1 MKKSKNSTF
10 SRYDK
15 DQDGIPDILAN
26 FDERVI
32 NFFWKHSESI
42 ARISLFIIFFWFGIL
57 KVFSVSPADT
67 LVSSLVSAVFGNAIS
82 PELFLI
88 WFGGLE
94 AITAFLILFAR
105 FERLTFA
112 LLFLHF
118 VATAF
123 PLLLLPEITWNG
135 MFQPSLIGQYILK
148 NLALLSI
155 GILLFGR
162 LKPITKTHSLWG
174 EDKELTV

>member
-1 MKKSKNSTF
+1 MKQQRPSWI

-15 DQDGIPDILAN
+15 DQDGIPDVIAN
-26 FDERVI
+26 FDEHII
-32 NFFWKHSESI
+32 NFFWRHSEKI
-42 ARISLFIIFFWFGIL
+42 ARIALFIIFFWFGIL

-67 LVSSLVSAVFGNAIS
+67 LVSSLVSAVFGNVIS

-94 AITAFLILFAR
+94 AITAFLILLYR

-118 VATAF
+118 IATAF
-123 PLLLLPEITWNG
+123 PLILLPELTWNG
-135 MFQPSLIGQYILK
+135 IFQPTLIGQYILK

-155 GILLFGR
+155 GIVLFGR

-174 EDKELTV
+174 EDKELNE